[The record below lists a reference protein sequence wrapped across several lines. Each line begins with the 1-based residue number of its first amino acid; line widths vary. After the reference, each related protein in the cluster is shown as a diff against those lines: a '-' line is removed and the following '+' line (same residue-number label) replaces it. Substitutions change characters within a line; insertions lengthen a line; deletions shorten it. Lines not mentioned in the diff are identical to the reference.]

1 MLPIQILLKSSLT
14 YFILVFSIGFLCGAV
29 RVPFLQPL
37 LGDRHAQ
44 LVETPVMFMAIWKS
58 AHFIVEQLHTPNFWT
73 KDAIPTSALERL
85 SIGLLAT
92 IMLLIVEAVGS
103 SWTKGWSGVVEWVRD
118 RDPIAGAFYFALVG
132 IFFVAPSLITL

>member
-1 MLPIQILLKSSLT
+1 MLPIYVLLKSSLT
-14 YFILVFSIGFLCGAV
+14 YFILVFSIGFLCGVV

-44 LVETPVMFMAIWKS
+44 LVEMPIMFLVIWKS
-58 AHFIVEQLHTPNFWT
+58 AHFIVEQLHAPNFRA
-73 KDAIPTSALERL
+73 KDAISTSPFERL
-85 SIGLLAT
+85 LIGLLAT

-103 SWTKGWSGVVEWVRD
+103 SLTKGWKGVVEWVRD

-132 IFFVAPSLITL
+132 IFFA